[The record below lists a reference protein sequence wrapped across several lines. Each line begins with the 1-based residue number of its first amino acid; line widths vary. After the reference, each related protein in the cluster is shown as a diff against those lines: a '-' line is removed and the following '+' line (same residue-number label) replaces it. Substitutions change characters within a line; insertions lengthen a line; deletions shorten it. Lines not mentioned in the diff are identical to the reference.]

1 MKYKVTELT
10 TSSMKVEYEDGTWS
24 SIPIEKE
31 DTKVV
36 LQGRI
41 AGFYNTPK
49 VPYAQV
55 SDIPLAVNFEADT
68 TDDLSTPITY
78 TYVEARAISYP
89 PVGDQMDAAYKARLG
104 DSSEQTAIDVE
115 IKAVKDKYPKDD
127 KTYTA
132 SDL

>member
-24 SIPIEKE
+24 SIPIEKS

-41 AGFYNTPK
+41 AGYYNTPT
-49 VPYAQV
+49 VPYDQV

-68 TDDLSTPITY
+68 TDDLSTPVTFNYI
-78 TYVEARAISYP
+78 EARAISYP
-89 PVGDQMDAAYKARLG
+89 TIGDQMDAAYKARLG
-104 DSSEQTAIDVE
+104 DSSGQTAIDVE
-115 IKAVKDKYPKDD
+115 IKAVKDKFPKDD

-132 SDL
+132 TDL

>member
-10 TSSMKVEYEDGTWS
+10 TSSMKIEYEDGTWS
-24 SIPIEKE
+24 SIPIEKS
-31 DTKVV
+31 DTKEV

-41 AGFYNTPK
+41 AGYYNTPT
-49 VPYAQV
+49 VPYAKV

-78 TYVEARAISYP
+78 TYYEARAISYP
-89 PVGDQMDAAYKARLG
+89 PIADQMDAAYKARLG
-104 DSSEQTAIDVE
+104 DSSGQTAIDVE
-115 IKAVKDKYPKDD
+115 IKAIKDKFPKDD

-132 SDL
+132 TDL

>member
-10 TSSMKVEYEDGTWS
+10 TSLMKVEYEDGTWS
-24 SIPIEKE
+24 SIPIDKS

-41 AGFYNTPK
+41 AGYYNTPT

-68 TDDLSTPITY
+68 TDDLSTPITFNY
-78 TYVEARAISYP
+78 IEARAICYP
-89 PVGDQMDAAYKARLG
+89 TIGDQMDAAFKARQG
-104 DSSEQTAIDVE
+104 DSSEQTAIDIE
-115 IKAVKDKYPKDD
+115 IGTVKVKYPKDD

-132 SDL
+132 TDL